1 MSGIAMPHRALLALA
16 AILPLAA
23 CGGGGATAQND
34 AAAQEAPGNAIARIQ
49 TLNEGERNATLFRAI
64 RDANRDCQGVVRSV
78 ATDPIQGK
86 PAWIA
91 TCDNGGEWLVAIG
104 ADGTALVTN
113 GRP

>member
-1 MSGIAMPHRALLALA
+1 MPHRALLALA
-16 AILPLAA
+16 TLLPLAA
-23 CGGGGATAQND
+23 CGSGGSTAARNE
-34 AAAQEAPGNAIARIQ
+34 AAAEDTQGNAIARIQ

-78 ATDPIQGK
+78 ASDPLQGK

-104 ADGTALVTN
+104 ADGTAIVTN
-113 GRP
+113 GRPS

>member
-1 MSGIAMPHRALLALA
+1 MPHRTLLALA
-16 AILPLAA
+16 ALIPLAA
-23 CGGGGATAQND
+23 CGSGGSSAKNN
-34 AAAQEAPGNAIARIQ
+34 AAVEETQGNAIARMQ

-78 ATDPIQGK
+78 AGNPVQGR

>member
-1 MSGIAMPHRALLALA
+1 MLRAALFALPLL
-16 AILPLAA
+16 LPLAA
-23 CGGGGATAQND
+23 CGGGGD
-34 AAAQEAPGNAIARIQ
+34 AARNEAAAEDTQGNAIARIQ

-64 RDANRDCQGVVRSV
+64 RDANRDCQGVVRS
-78 ATDPIQGK
+78 AAADPVQGK

>member
-1 MSGIAMPHRALLALA
+1 MFHRALLALVA
-16 AILPLAA
+16 VLPLAA
-23 CGGGGATAQND
+23 CDTGDGAAQN
-34 AAAQEAPGNAIARIQ
+34 AAADDAPGNAIARIQ
-49 TLNEGERNATLFRAI
+49 MLNEGERNATLFRAI

-78 ATDPIQGK
+78 ASDPVQGK

-113 GRP
+113 GRAS

>member
-1 MSGIAMPHRALLALA
+1 MPRRALLALTA
-16 AILPLAA
+16 FLPLAA
-23 CGGGGATAQND
+23 CGGGGGD
-34 AAAQEAPGNAIARIQ
+34 AARNEVAAEETQGNAIARIQ
-49 TLNEGERNATLFRAI
+49 ALNEGERNATLLRAI
-64 RDANRDCQGVVRSV
+64 RDANRECQGVTRSA
-78 ATDPIQGK
+78 ATDPVQGK